1 MIDRLMKQQDRYLF
15 MMQYFHGNFIS
26 AELNVRAWAILHNFR
41 PYCTRIANKNNE
53 LDSPATRLN
62 GFRYSDNWLEN
73 LLVSASMAGY
83 KQ

>member
-15 MMQYFHGNFIS
+15 IMQYFHGDFIS

-41 PYCTRIANKNNE
+41 PYCTRIADKDSQ
-53 LDSPATRLN
+53 LDCPATKLN
-62 GFRYSDNWLEN
+62 GFRYADNWLEN
-73 LLVSASMAGY
+73 LLISASMAGY

>member
-1 MIDRLMKQQDRYLF
+1 MIDRLMRQQDRYLF
-15 MMQYFHGNFIS
+15 TIQYFHGDFMS

-41 PYCTRIANKNNE
+41 PYCTRIADKDSQ
-53 LDSPATRLN
+53 LDCPATKLN
-62 GFRYSDNWLEN
+62 RFRYADNWLEN